1 MCNLLLLVAVVVVVV
16 VDRRDFGIV
25 GSVGWKSPPLSLLA
39 ACEDLRGGLLAKTG
53 KRDSGNRGYLEFKL
67 QTQTHTQA
75 SDEEKCVKV

>member
-1 MCNLLLLVAVVVVVV
+1 MCILLLLVVVVVV

-53 KRDSGNRGYLEFKL
+53 KRDSGNRGYL
-67 QTQTHTQA
+67 
-75 SDEEKCVKV
+75 